1 MLSAKH
7 LLRAAKKMK
16 PPTKEEIEAIH
27 KRLKEKEA
35 ELTNNKVTLEWL
47 NKTFSSL

>member
-16 PPTKEEIEAIH
+16 PPTKEDIEAIR
-27 KRLKEKEA
+27 KRLEEA
-35 ELTNNKVTLEWL
+35 ELVDNKVTLEWL
-47 NKTFSSL
+47 NKPFSSL